1 MSTLQESAML
11 VSLNIS
17 QWTARKHDKAVSAE
31 VDRNHGA
38 KDGGRFNKQLIAKEA
53 LDPIAKIEGAA
64 RAYFYKVTH
73 AWGDNGER
81 MLPAALFMEFG
92 AAISGYRSEFDAR
105 VREFLAQYPRLQQ
118 EARVRLGSLYD
129 PADYPADIKSKFAFP
144 PVAVTP
150 VASANDFRVKLN
162 DEYVESIKASITSRH
177 QEREDDIV
185 RQCWARMRTH
195 LAKIV
200 EVCENP
206 KSKIFESLMENPR
219 EYLAMLP
226 ALNLT
231 NDAELARRGE
241 ELRVILVPAD
251 RLKQD
256 KGLKAD
262 LAVKAAQLL
271 QKLPSA

>member
-1 MSTLQESAML
+1 MTALQESAML
-11 VSLNIS
+11 VTLNIS

-31 VDRNHGA
+31 VDQAHGA

-53 LDPIAKIEGAA
+53 LDPISKIEGAA

-92 AAISGYRSEFDAR
+92 QAIGGFRSDFDTK
-105 VREFLAQYPRLQQ
+105 VREFLVRYPQLQQ
-118 EARVRLGSLYD
+118 DARVRLGSLYD

-144 PVAVTP
+144 PVAVMP
-150 VASANDFRVKLN
+150 VATANDFRVKLN
-162 DEYVESIKASITSRH
+162 DEYVESIKANITSLQ
-177 QEREDDIV
+177 QERENDIA

-195 LAKIV
+195 LTKII

-206 KSKIFESLMENPR
+206 KSKIFESLIENPR

-231 NDAELARRGE
+231 KDVELTQRGE
-241 ELRVILVPAD
+241 ELRAILVPAD

-256 KGLKAD
+256 KGLKAE
-262 LAVKAAQLL
+262 LAIKAARLL
-271 QKLPSA
+271 QKLPI